1 MNSCHYSS
9 SNPRTNDMTQLQ
21 IGTNLCVHVSTLSL
35 TGRHTVSYKQ
45 VAQLYYLSKCPHPCK
60 THLLRSLDIL
70 YSCIQFADLS
80 RFLHSTYIFFK
91 VNVPYVEN
99 LLTPNISYPKTSDS
113 SAHTTQETGNA
124 AMILV
129 FLDYFY

>member
-45 VAQLYYLSKCPHPCK
+45 ANRLLRYLSN
-60 THLLRSLDIL
+60 LG
-70 YSCIQFADLS
+70 LS
-80 RFLHSTYIFFK
+80 RQSHLQFF
-91 VNVPYVEN
+91 
-99 LLTPNISYPKTSDS
+99 
-113 SAHTTQETGNA
+113 
-124 AMILV
+124 
-129 FLDYFY
+129 